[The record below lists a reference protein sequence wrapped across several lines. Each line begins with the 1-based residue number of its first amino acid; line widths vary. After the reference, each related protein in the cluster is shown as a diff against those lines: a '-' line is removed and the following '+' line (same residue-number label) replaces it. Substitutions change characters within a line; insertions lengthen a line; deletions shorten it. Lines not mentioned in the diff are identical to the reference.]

1 MALAPGPGDAHTAEV
16 TWLARLRRRSRSEVL
31 GALLVLGGLTL
42 FVALTYVVIV
52 LGGGALVGHTSSPQ
66 LGLSVL
72 ATAVVALGFDPV
84 QTRLESVA
92 ARVVHG
98 GQPSPYDVLRRFS
111 ETLAGSH
118 AAEEVP
124 ARMARVL
131 ANGTGGEWAQVWI
144 VVGDRPM
151 LAATWPPDADPRDQD
166 GPGRRSLPVRHG
178 DDLLGVLV
186 VQERHRVPLTSVEER
201 LFAGLASQAGLVLRG
216 VRLRAEL
223 ELRLEELSARARELR
238 ASRQRVVDAQDAA
251 RRRLERD
258 IHDGAQQ
265 HLVAL
270 AVNLSLAGTLAGR
283 APERADDLLAAQEAA
298 AEETVATLVRLS
310 RGIYPPLLE
319 ADGPGAA
326 LRAAVE
332 HAGVPVL
339 VDDADAGRY
348 PPNVEAAAYF
358 CCLEAVQNATKHAGP
373 TTIRVTLWDGVG
385 GLGFTVEDD
394 GAGYD
399 PAATPIGAGLANMR
413 DRVESL
419 GGTLTAESRP
429 GGGTRVRAELPAP
442 SRAVAEAVP
451 AERGA

>member
-1 MALAPGPGDAHTAEV
+1 M
-16 TWLARLRRRSRSEVL
+16 
-31 GALLVLGGLTL
+31 
-42 FVALTYVVIV
+42 
-52 LGGGALVGHTSSPQ
+52 
-66 LGLSVL
+66 
-72 ATAVVALGFDPV
+72 
-84 QTRLESVA
+84 
-92 ARVVHG
+92 
-98 GQPSPYDVLRRFS
+98 
-111 ETLAGSH
+111 
-118 AAEEVP
+118 
-124 ARMARVL
+124 
-131 ANGTGGEWAQVWI
+131 
-144 VVGDRPM
+144 
-151 LAATWPPDADPRDQD
+151 
-166 GPGRRSLPVRHG
+166 RHG

-223 ELRLEELSARARELR
+223 ELRLEELSTRARELR

-319 ADGPGAA
+319 ANGPGAA

-332 HAGVPVL
+332 HAGAPVL
-339 VDDADAGRY
+339 VDDAGVGRY

-373 TTIRVTLWDGVG
+373 ATIRVTLRGGPG

-399 PAATPIGAGLANMR
+399 PAATPPGAGLANMR

-429 GGGTRVRAELPAP
+429 GRGTRVRAELPAP
-442 SRAVAEAVP
+442 SRTVAEAVP

>member
-1 MALAPGPGDAHTAEV
+1 V

-31 GALLVLGGLTL
+31 GALVVLGGLTS
-42 FVALTYVVIV
+42 FVLLVYVVVV
-52 LGGGALVGHTSSPQ
+52 LGGGALLGRTSSPH

-92 ARVVHG
+92 ARAVHG
-98 GQPSPYDVLRRFS
+98 GQPSPYELLRRFS

-124 ARMARVL
+124 ARTARVL
-131 ANGTGGEWAQVWI
+131 ANGTGAAWAQVWI
-144 VVGDRPM
+144 VVGDRQM
-151 LAATWPPDADPRDQD
+151 VAATWPPAAHDDGADHVDPRGD
-166 GPGRRSLPVRHG
+166 GIPGRRWLPVRHG
-178 DDLLGVLV
+178 DELLGLLV
-186 VQERHRVPLTSVEER
+186 VQERPRVPLTTVEER
-201 LFAGLASQAGLVLRG
+201 LFSGLATQAGPVLRG

-223 ELRLEELSARARELR
+223 ELRLAELSTRAAELR
-238 ASRQRVVDAQDAA
+238 SSRQRVVDAQDAA
-251 RRRLERD
+251 RRHLERD

-298 AEETVATLVRLS
+298 AKETVATLVRLS

-319 ADGPGAA
+319 AEGPAAA

-332 HAGVPVL
+332 HAGVPVVVTETEHL
-339 VDDADAGRY
+339 GRY
-348 PPNVEAAAYF
+348 PSNVEAAAYF

-373 TTIRVTLWDGVG
+373 AVIRVTLRGAPGV
-385 GLGFTVEDD
+385 LAFTVEDD

-399 PAATPIGAGLANMR
+399 AATTPPGAGLTNIR

-419 GGTLTAESRP
+419 GGTLSAESER
-429 GGGTRVRAELPAP
+429 GLGTRVRAELPAP
-442 SRAVAEAVP
+442 ARAAAG
-451 AERGA
+451 ALAAGRGV